1 MKLTSPL
8 FIAAALA
15 LAGCGGDTDAAPET
29 PAATPTAASSACNP
43 LPITGLCSNGDP
55 SNFLKTNPQA
65 PKLAAKCE
73 WRTREISLTP
83 TDAIVFRAQDC
94 TAEGWVPNL
103 YEVVQ
108 GYVKYRMDGT
118 PGDQAMFILEM
129 IPLAAGETAE
139 QAAMKTLGKA
149 PEEQRTRCETR
160 PLTGRTLAGA
170 AFELRPKPDFEGE
183 IAAAALE
190 EQREVCGPNG
200 ITPDAVQ
207 FWEARPSY
215 ALFHMLGQD
224 DTPWDPATFTFYR
237 KGADGTWIKAG

>member
-1 MKLTSPL
+1 MKPTVTLL
-8 FIAAALA
+8 AAILGLA
-15 LAGCGGDTDAAPET
+15 ACGGETDAAPDAPAAI
-29 PAATPTAASSACNP
+29 PAATTNACNP
-43 LPITGLCSNGDP
+43 LPLTGLCSNGDP
-55 SNFLKTNPQA
+55 AIFLKTTPQA

-73 WRTREISLTP
+73 WRTQEISLTP

-118 PGDQAMFILEM
+118 PGDQAVFILEM
-129 IPLAAGETAE
+129 IPLAAGEAAE

-149 PEEQRTRCETR
+149 PEDQRTRCETR
-160 PLTGRTLAGA
+160 PLAGRVLAGA
-170 AFELRPKPDFEGE
+170 AFELRPKPDFEAE
-183 IAAAALE
+183 LIAAAPE
-190 EQREVCGPNG
+190 DQREACGPNG
-200 ITPDAVQ
+200 ITMDAVQ

-224 DTPWDPATFTFYR
+224 DTPWDPASFTFYR
-237 KGADGTWIKAG
+237 KGGDGVWIKAG